1 MTACAA
7 GPRRRDGDFALQ
19 SLLRRDLLQG
29 ATLAPKAGDR
39 GRERCWRAKFGY
51 VESMDAGAF
60 TTAGRSAH
68 SLTTRRRCRLT
79 VRTTTRDKPPRDFR
93 PIELMAAK
101 RARILNDSVH
111 HLTAV
116 PTRTHNHS
124 RVDCRSPAERAVE
137 AVLAAVAPDAPA
149 RGRCATTRDDR
160 DHLPGETA
168 LWIATIQDAL
178 DCADAIHRGAP
189 LPATGT
195 SAAAIGW
202 TGNRKTRRHDPAD
215 HNDYDRAAERRTLR
229 QWVAG
234 DYLGSLRWIADH
246 LALSDVVVGRI
257 RASIEAAI
265 RATTR
270 RRVARAAA

>member
-1 MTACAA
+1 MN
-7 GPRRRDGDFALQ
+7 GDFALQ

-60 TTAGRSAH
+60 MTAGRSAH

-79 VRTTTRDKPPRDFR
+79 VRTTTRDKPPHDFR
-93 PIELMAAK
+93 PIKLMAAK

-116 PTRTHNHS
+116 RSERDKHS
-124 RVDCRSPAERAVE
+124 RVDCRTPAERAVE
-137 AVLAAVAPDAPA
+137 AVLAAVATDPPS
-149 RGRCATTRDDR
+149 RGRCTPPRDQR
-160 DHLPGETA
+160 DHCPGETA
-168 LWIATIQDAL
+168 LWLATIQDAL
-178 DCADAIHRGAP
+178 DCADAIRRGAP

-202 TGNRKTRRHDPAD
+202 SGNRKTRRHDPRD

-246 LALSDVVVGRI
+246 LALSDAVVGRI
-257 RASIEAAI
+257 RERIEAAI
-265 RATTR
+265 RATAG